1 MVSRHLLVQ
10 TDAGNIQHAISK
22 DGLLM
27 LGSGTSGTLFIEG
40 LCFIRTLNED
50 FLLALYYE

>member
-40 LCFIRTLNED
+40 LCFIRTLTED